1 MLLVCVEK
9 ADVCS
14 LTLRFSGV
22 GLKYYQCEHLRWH
35 VGQMCFVTVSHTEAI
50 AE

>member
-9 ADVCS
+9 ADV
-14 LTLRFSGV
+14 LQLDFSGV
-22 GLKYYQCEHLRWH
+22 GLKYYQYEHLRRH